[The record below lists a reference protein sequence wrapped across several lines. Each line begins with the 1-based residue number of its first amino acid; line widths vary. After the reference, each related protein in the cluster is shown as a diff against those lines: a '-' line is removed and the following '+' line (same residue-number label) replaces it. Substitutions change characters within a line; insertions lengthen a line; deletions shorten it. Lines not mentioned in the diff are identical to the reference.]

1 MESCRF
7 FKRTMAGN
15 RIIFTEKLNI
25 SSEIRASAIEG
36 IYDSKKWIKEE
47 RDALSNLIVN
57 IRTHWSFHTDN
68 DAAGIISDTIFSAI
82 ICNKREWITKAV
94 WGATYNRG
102 EYAVKHSHGEEGTSW
117 VYYLSCC
124 NKCAPLV
131 FDEKEIIPETDLL
144 VYFSSEIEHE
154 VPEQKCNHER
164 IILAGNIKKDKTMMT
179 WEEAY

>member
-7 FKRTMAGN
+7 FKRAMAGN

-82 ICNKREWITKAV
+82 ICNKREWITESV
-94 WGATYNRG
+94 WGATYNKG
-102 EYAVKHSHGEEGTSW
+102 EYAIKHTHGKERTSW

-164 IILAGNIKKDKTMMT
+164 IILAGNIRKDKTMMT

>member
-1 MESCRF
+1 
-7 FKRTMAGN
+7 MAGN

-94 WGATYNRG
+94 WGATYNKG
-102 EYAVKHSHGEEGTSW
+102 EYAVKHSHGKEGTSW

-154 VPEQKCNHER
+154 VPEHKCNHEI

>member
-94 WGATYNRG
+94 WGTTYNKG
-102 EYAVKHSHGEEGTSW
+102 EYAVKHSHGKEGTSW

>member
-1 MESCRF
+1 MP
-7 FKRTMAGN
+7 GN

-94 WGATYNRG
+94 WGATYNKG
-102 EYAVKHSHGEEGTSW
+102 EYAVKHSHGKEGTSW

>member
-1 MESCRF
+1 
-7 FKRTMAGN
+7 MAGN

-94 WGATYNRG
+94 WGATYNKG
-102 EYAVKHSHGEEGTSW
+102 EYAVKHSHGKEGTSW

-124 NKCAPLV
+124 NTCAPLV